1 MVLYSIPKEADWVA
15 LKKTTLPKEKWN
27 IEIQDIDEAIKP
39 FEDFQYDFIDVPK
52 RMQDAD
58 KGYQFPMIDCHYWK
72 HGFMEILH
80 CWVMLLIQWFLSLP
94 MEPPKQ

>member
-27 IEIQDIDEAIKP
+27 IEIQDIGEAIKP

-58 KGYQFPMIDCHYWK
+58 KGYQFPMIDCHY
-72 HGFMEILH
+72 
-80 CWVMLLIQWFLSLP
+80 
-94 MEPPKQ
+94 